1 MTLRALAACL
11 VLIFVGQAAHAVDP
25 ARRPNIVFFLCDDLG
40 SGDLSCLG
48 SRDIRTPNIDAL
60 FARGTRLARH
70 WSGCAVCAP
79 SRCVLMTG
87 RHPGH
92 AVVRSNREVKPE
104 GQAPMPEGTV
114 TLARLLR
121 EAGYA
126 TGGFGKWGL
135 GAPESPSDP
144 VACGFDLFFGYNCQA
159 HAHYHYPT
167 YLWRNDRRVNYPDN
181 AIKTGKRH
189 SHDLFEQEALTFLD
203 TNRERSFFLF
213 LPLTIPHV
221 SIQAEA
227 SWLTPYEGKWDD
239 PAYNGKKGYLPHPNP
254 RAGYAAMI
262 TRMDQTVGRIL
273 EWLKQN
279 NRDRDTLVLFTS
291 DNGATHDV
299 GGADTEFFRSV
310 GDLRGRKGSVYEG
323 GLRVPLIARWTGV
336 IKPESVSSR
345 PCYFPD
351 VLPTVMDVVGASERI
366 PAGVDG
372 LSLLP
377 TLRGKSIQKEHD
389 YLVWEFAG
397 YGGQQAIRMGN
408 WKGIRRQL
416 VKGPARL
423 ELYDLALDPS
433 EKEDV
438 ASRHPDVVRKLETV
452 LAREHTPSTLFPLK
466 GLDGVK
472 PDNTER

>member
-1 MTLRALAACL
+1 MRWLFNLL
-11 VLIFVGQAAHAVDP
+11 VLLLVVSPGQAAD
-25 ARRPNIVFFLCDDLG
+25 RRTSVILILADDLG
-40 SGDLSCLG
+40 YGELG
-48 SRDIRTPNIDAL
+48 CYGQSRILTPHLDRM
-60 FARGTRLARH
+60 AREGMRFTQFYAG
-70 WSGCAVCAP
+70 SPVCAP
-79 SRCVLMTG
+79 SRCCLLTG
-87 RHPGH
+87 KHGGH
-92 AVVRSNREVKPE
+92 AWVDNRSMKPE
-104 GQAPMPEGTV
+104 GQIPLPDGEV
-114 TLARLLR
+114 TLSELVKR
-121 EAGYA
+121 EGHA
-126 TGGFGKWGL
+126 TGAIGKWGL
-135 GAPESPSDP
+135 GPPGSGSDP
-144 VACGFDLFFGYNCQA
+144 TKRGFDLFFGYNCQA

-189 SHDLFEQEALTFLD
+189 SHDLFEKEALAFLD
-203 TNRERSFFLF
+203 ANRERSFFLF

-227 SWLTPYEGKWDD
+227 DWLAPYEGKWDD
-239 PAYNGKKGYLPHPNP
+239 PAYNGKKGYLPHPAP
-254 RAGYAAMI
+254 RAAYAAMI

-310 GDLRGRKGSVYEG
+310 GDLRGRKGSGYEG
-323 GLRVPLIARWTGV
+323 GLRVPLIARWPGV
-336 IKPESVSSR
+336 IKPGSESGR
-345 PCYFPD
+345 PAYFPD
-351 VLPTVMDVVGASERI
+351 VLPTIMEVVGAGERI

-377 TLRGKSIQKEHD
+377 TLRGKSVQKEHNH
-389 YLVWEFAG
+389 LVWEFAG

-416 VKGPARL
+416 AKGPARL

-438 ASRHPDVVRKLETV
+438 SSSHPDVVRKLETV
-452 LAREHTPSTLFPLK
+452 LAREHTPSSLFPLK

-472 PDNTER
+472 PGSNDR